1 MLIHNQCWKPLC
13 FLIFFATCDNF
24 FMILKKVES
33 LEKKENNCV
42 TVYTTIQKFGSVNL
56 FKKLILLFSKHVL
69 NG

>member
-1 MLIHNQCWKPLC
+1 
-13 FLIFFATCDNF
+13 
-24 FMILKKVES
+24 MILKIVES
-33 LEKKENNCV
+33 LEKKEKNYV